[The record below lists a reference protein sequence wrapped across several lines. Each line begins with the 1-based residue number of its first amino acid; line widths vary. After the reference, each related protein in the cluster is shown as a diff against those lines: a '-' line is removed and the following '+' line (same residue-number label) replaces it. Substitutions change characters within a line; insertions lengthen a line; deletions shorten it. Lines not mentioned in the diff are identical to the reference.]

1 MLFYSVQ
8 LSFLSLRV
16 LNLYNFAGF
25 TSDIAVNNWVSS
37 VDSSSEIGYAS
48 SIFTT
53 VCRQIVELSSS
64 NEIAFLKGLRRVLV
78 RRGKVKV
85 FPVPLPQPFPPAS
98 TSSFI
103 REDLLCDLLGKSFR
117 DPDLDPDLDPVLDDP
132 WMMPDPIIPEP
143 ERDPWLFPYG
153 TDFTD
158 WLRLL
163 IGVLR
168 PRIKKKVI
176 FAQTFC
182 NDWCQRY
189 FCNFLLLQV
198 FSYKQSSTWVQIR
211 PVKSKL
217 DFLLSFQVCL

>member
-1 MLFYSVQ
+1 MFNGKHLQILKQQITLYCRIVVYSVQ

-16 LNLYNFAGF
+16 LNLYNFAGL
-25 TSDIAVNNWVSS
+25 TSDIAVSNWVSS

-53 VCRQIVELSSS
+53 VCRQMVVLSSS
-64 NEIAFLKGLRRVLV
+64 KEMAFLKGLRRVLV

-132 WMMPDPIIPEP
+132 
-143 ERDPWLFPYG
+143 
-153 TDFTD
+153 
-158 WLRLL
+158 
-163 IGVLR
+163 
-168 PRIKKKVI
+168 
-176 FAQTFC
+176 
-182 NDWCQRY
+182 
-189 FCNFLLLQV
+189 
-198 FSYKQSSTWVQIR
+198 
-211 PVKSKL
+211 
-217 DFLLSFQVCL
+217 